1 MLFRSLDS
9 ETELAIT
16 QSLDSLK
23 GDMTILV
30 IAHRLSTVRNSD
42 LIVYLNEG
50 KIEAMGKFDQVKQL
64 VPNFARQAEL
74 MGLD

>member
-1 MLFRSLDS
+1 
-9 ETELAIT
+9 
-16 QSLDSLK
+16 
-23 GDMTILV
+23 MTILV

-50 KIEAMGKFDQVKQL
+50 KIEAMGNFDQVKQL